1 MKKTLLALMVAA
13 TTFHAA
19 ALEVHGPD
27 KAFVEQTSALGI
39 DQSNWDSGKSAKL
52 TFKHAYRFTHHID
65 MEKGTFAHDL
75 GKAQGF
81 DLKSVTASDLDGEF
95 DLETIIRDRLN
106 IESLVLVKNGQLVDE
121 YYWSGMN
128 KDQTHLQMSV
138 TKSFTALTLQTLVQ
152 DGLVDMS
159 KPIADYLPELKASA
173 GFREATVQEVA
184 DMRSGIKIEFS
195 PGKIWDDRMTNVQEW
210 NGNNNYPEL
219 SSILDFGKTLGQRSD
234 VATGQAFDYQ
244 CANTEMLGMLI
255 ERVTGKR
262 VAEVMEEKLWKR
274 VGFENNAHL
283 QSNHNGEAVA
293 SGGLNA
299 TTRDM
304 AIMMDVLVNE
314 GNNRAGERIID
325 KEYIDN
331 LMAGS
336 PDVKSAWQYDGFAS
350 LLADAWYKDQVRVL
364 NVEGHR
370 FITFV
375 GIHGQVVIGEPSTG
389 IVIAMNGA
397 QDEMQAARTV
407 AMTYLQVAPAL
418 LDAMQAQVQ

>member
-1 MKKTLLALMVAA
+1 MKKTLLALLVAA
-13 TTFHAA
+13 TTFNAA

-27 KAFVEQTSALGI
+27 KAFIDQTAATGI

-65 MEKGTFAHDL
+65 MEKGTFTHDL
-75 GKAQGF
+75 GKAEGF
-81 DLKSVTASDLDGEF
+81 DLKSVKASDLDGEF

-121 YYWSGMN
+121 YYWSGMD

-173 GFREATVQEVA
+173 GFRDATVQQVA

-210 NGNNNYPEL
+210 NGVNQYPEM

-255 ERVTGKR
+255 ERVTGKP

-304 AIMMDVLVNE
+304 AIMMDVLVNQ

-331 LMAGS
+331 LMAGN
-336 PDVKSAWQYDGFAS
+336 PAVKSAWQYDGFAS

-397 QDEMQAARTV
+397 QDEMQAVRTV

-418 LDAMQAQVQ
+418 LDAMQD